1 MCPSY
6 YKGLFD
12 DEKNCNFNDICFS
25 IVWMRY
31 RFVLFKFL
39 FKKFGSKMDAK
50 PITAK
55 QS

>member
-12 DEKNCNFNDICFS
+12 DEKTHSINNVCFS

-31 RFVLFKFL
+31 RIFLFKFL

-50 PITAK
+50 PFTAR